1 MKIQQIKPKNTTL
14 KDFKSLKKQTSKSSS
29 KNIEKSWGRFGLS
42 NIRYYPEA
50 KFESVFFVDKTPP
63 MPETWVD
70 KFLNKLDDFAE
81 PIVISK
87 KEMKDYTKQVAKRVA
102 VWKKV
107 FG

>member
-14 KDFKSLKKQTSKSSS
+14 KDLKSLKKQASKSEP

-42 NIRYYPEA
+42 NIRYYPETKLENIVHVA
-50 KFESVFFVDKTPP
+50 NVTP

-87 KEMKDYTKQVAKRVA
+87 KEMKDYAKQVAKRVA
-102 VWKKV
+102 DWKKV